1 MKRTLALTIVLCL
14 AAVALLGVGASPAA
28 AATCVDCHA
37 APPAGPPAPHGVLV
51 AAVTDCATCHKGMSP
66 HATLFDPADGVSSVG
81 LTVRQASGR
90 LTGRLVVFAAPP
102 PDRAFGI
109 SDVVVYL
116 QQRLWGATAFT
127 DLGQATTVGDG
138 LINPGNTGTFAFT
151 VPSPTPW
158 AAYRAVAEGDS
169 EGWRVRLPQMAV
181 WLPKPELTLTLS
193 GLKAGVLPL
202 GRTLKVSGAV
212 APTELAGK
220 RVVLRL
226 ETKSAV
232 GWERYPRSGNGTI
245 SASGTY
251 SWTFTPK
258 TGDRLR
264 IRARFA
270 ATPDSRAVITAWRY
284 VRVK

>member
-1 MKRTLALTIVLCL
+1 MKRKLASTVVLCL

-28 AATCVDCHA
+28 AACGDCHA

-81 LTVRQASGR
+81 LTLRQGSGQ

-102 PDRAFGI
+102 PDRPFGI

-116 QQRLWGATAFT
+116 QQRLWGATEFT
-127 DLGQATTVGDG
+127 DLGQVITAAG
-138 LINPGNTGTFAFT
+138 IPGNLSNTGTFAFT

-181 WLPKPELTLTLS
+181 WLPKPALTLTLS
-193 GLKAGVLPL
+193 GLKAGVLL
-202 GRTLKVSGAV
+202 GRTLKVSGTV
-212 APTELAGK
+212 APTELVGK
-220 RVVLRL
+220 PVVLRL
-226 ETKSAV
+226 ERKSAV
-232 GWERYPRSGNGTI
+232 GWERYPGSGKGTI
-245 SASGTY
+245 GASGTY

-258 TGDRLR
+258 TSDRLR
-264 IRARFA
+264 IRARIA
-270 ATPDSRAVITAWRY
+270 ATPDSSAVITAWRY
-284 VRVK
+284 FRVK